1 MSNPLFVDSTKFRG
15 EMIIADLEVYDIQLL
30 EGETLY
36 TKVILKDGRSYL
48 VSLKPQATN
57 HYKGS
62 IRLAYQEEVSFQH
75 LIMKETRIVAQTQ
88 EEKLAVNYINQFS
101 PKEFAFHKRFPS
113 PKTSPY
119 SVIKNDQT

>member
-15 EMIIADLEVYDIQLL
+15 EMIIADLEVHGIQLL

-48 VSLKPQATN
+48 VSLKPQAN

-62 IRLAYQEEVSFQH
+62 IRLAYQEDVSFQH
-75 LIMKETRIVAQTQ
+75 LIMKETHIVAQTK
-88 EEKLAVNYINQFS
+88 EEKLAVNYINKFT
-101 PKEFAFHKRFPS
+101 PKELAFHQRFPNPAPS
-113 PKTSPY
+113 A
-119 SVIKNDQT
+119 VIGSDKNPST